1 MSKGNLFLGTARG
14 KVGDVVMYRREGKQ
28 MSRVRVRTIAN
39 PKTSNQARQR
49 ALLSTLGT
57 AYSYMKGIC
66 DHSTQGK
73 SKPSQNAQEFQKR
86 NQSLARTLTGGLA
99 EGNEE
104 YNFNKKGESVL
115 YCNPYAISRGTLPIV
130 ELFNPL
136 DANNKSEGIG
146 LGSNFFAAGFEDGTI
161 TYQDMCDE
169 LGVEKGTQITFCAIY
184 DDNFDESTYATQNPK
199 PYGNFHFAR
208 VILEPSTGDMTEPFV
223 TQGGGAATEVMTI
236 NHPNAENQG
245 NVTFR
250 NLHNDVVGILLN
262 GKRYPLCMG
271 VILSNYNGQWLR
283 SNCDMLVCE
292 GYNGKQPIDDVIG
305 TYMLSDFQPASDLYL
320 NQSLPFGKREA

>member
-73 SKPSQNAQEFQKR
+73 SKASQNAQEFQKR

-136 DANNKSEGIG
+136 DQNNKSEGIG

-161 TYQDMCDE
+161 SYQDMCDT
-169 LGVEKGTQITFCAIY
+169 LGVEPGSQITVCAIY
-184 DDNFDESTYATQNPK
+184 DDNFDESTYATQSPK
-199 PYGNFHFAR
+199 AFGNFHYAR
-208 VILEPSTGDMTEPFV
+208 IILEPSNGDMSEMFV
-223 TQGGGAATEVMTI
+223 NPADQDGIMTI
-236 NHPNAENQG
+236 NKPNAENQG

-250 NLHNDVVGILLN
+250 NLHEDVVGILLN
-262 GKRYPLCMG
+262 GKRYALCMG

-305 TYMLSDFQPASDLYL
+305 TYMLHDLQPNSDLYL
-320 NQSLPFGKREA
+320 NQSVPFGKREA